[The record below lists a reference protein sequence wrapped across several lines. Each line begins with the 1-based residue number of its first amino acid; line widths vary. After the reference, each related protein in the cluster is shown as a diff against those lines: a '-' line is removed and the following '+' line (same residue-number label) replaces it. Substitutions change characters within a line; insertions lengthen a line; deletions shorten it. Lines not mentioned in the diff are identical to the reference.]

1 MSFPFFY
8 PLMVDDIAFV
18 FDKIRNVFG
27 PLAVI
32 YDGFFAKIANAKS
45 RELQASEFA
54 SLQESIL
61 GPLSFNLF
69 INHLFVFVERIS
81 TCNFAD
87 NNAIYRC
94 E

>member
-8 PLMVDDIAFV
+8 PLMVDDVVFV
-18 FDKIRNVFG
+18 FGKIRNVFG

-32 YDGFFAKIANAKS
+32 HDGFFAKIANAKS
-45 RELQASEFA
+45 RKLQASEFA

-69 INHLFVFVERIS
+69 INHLFFLLKE
-81 TCNFAD
+81 
-87 NNAIYRC
+87 
-94 E
+94 